1 MSRDDS
7 DESLMCGNE
16 DEIEYLVHPFCWWTL
31 LASSRYYTSALMLLG
46 INGSELFLI
55 PCGEC
60 KLPAR

>member
-1 MSRDDS
+1 VSRDDS

-16 DEIEYLVHPFCWWTL
+16 DEIEYLVHTFCWWTL

-55 PCGEC
+55 
-60 KLPAR
+60 L